1 MGTREQQWSEK
12 AQAHFAMRAADV
24 FSPRWQPLPHQVR
37 PPGDPYGWLL
47 LAGRMTGKTDAC
59 AHHIV
64 EHVRGPACLPGPHP
78 HWIGIIAPT
87 LGDAATACFSGPSGI
102 SAHDSTATMVS
113 RPGGLTVLWPN
124 GSEAKLF
131 GANSL
136 DDVER
141 LRAGGNRC
149 VTWAEELAAWRYL
162 DAAWDQMRFG
172 LRTGPHPHWVASTT
186 PKPRPLIKR
195 LNEGRVRN
203 TVLTRA
209 TYRDNPYIPED
220 IKELLEETYGG
231 TQLGRQEL
239 MGELIEEDENALWTQ
254 ATIDAARVAVD
265 AVPDLGHISVGVD
278 PSGGAGEQGI
288 VVSGK
293 SKLKLPPTVMPQQ
306 EGIVLPG
313 TSKANFQ
320 GFVLADRTCRKSPSG
335 WGTQAV
341 KAAVDFD
348 ADEIVVERNYGGDM
362 AVEVLRSAAEA
373 MGVPI
378 PISIVW
384 ASRGKAIRA
393 DPVAAITSQG
403 RWHHAGQF
411 PELEM
416 QMTTWYQE
424 LDWSPDRLDGSVW
437 TAHNHNLVHLG
448 SAGVGKVGAQA
459 SRRVIG

>member
-1 MGTREQQWSEK
+1 
-12 AQAHFAMRAADV
+12 
-24 FSPRWQPLPHQVR
+24 
-37 PPGDPYGWLL
+37 
-47 LAGRMTGKTDAC
+47 
-59 AHHIV
+59 
-64 EHVRGPACLPGPHP
+64 
-78 HWIGIIAPT
+78 
-87 LGDAATACFSGPSGI
+87 
-102 SAHDSTATMVS
+102 
-113 RPGGLTVLWPN
+113 
-124 GSEAKLF
+124 
-131 GANSL
+131 
-136 DDVER
+136 
-141 LRAGGNRC
+141 
-149 VTWAEELAAWRYL
+149 
-162 DAAWDQMRFG
+162 MRFG
-172 LRTGPHPHWVASTT
+172 LRTGPNPHWVASTT

-195 LNEGRVRN
+195 LNDGRVRG
-203 TVLTRA
+203 VALTRA
-209 TYRDNPYIPED
+209 TYRDNPYIPEE

-254 ATIDAARVAVD
+254 ATIDAARVAPD

-293 SKLKLPPTVMPQQ
+293 SKLRLPPFAMPQQ
-306 EGIVLPG
+306 EGLVIPG
-313 TSKANFQ
+313 TSKDNFQ
-320 GFVLADRTCRKSPSG
+320 GFVLADRTCRKSPPG
-335 WGTQAV
+335 WGAQAV

-348 ADEIVVERNYGGDM
+348 ADEIVVERNYGGSM

-378 PISIVW
+378 PINVVW

-437 TAHNHNLVHLG
+437 TAHNHKLVHLG
-448 SAGVGKVGAQA
+448 SAGIGKVGSQA
-459 SRRVIG
+459 SRQVIG